1 MGNPI
6 VDVDQML
13 AAGRTM
19 LARFD
24 WCYEKQGTEL
34 PTEDLFGSLLAF
46 LITFENHWTVDDLRI
61 MVAAAVIDRHRPPIE
76 INWPSS
82 GA

>member
-1 MGNPI
+1 MTANPHA
-6 VDVDQML
+6 DVDQML

-24 WCYEKQGTEL
+24 HCYQQQGTEL

-46 LITFENHWTVDDLRI
+46 LITYENHWTLDDLRI
-61 MVAAAVIDRHRPPIE
+61 MVAAAVIDRHRKPVQIE
-76 INWPSS
+76 WPH
-82 GA
+82 GV